1 MGKIWALASGS
12 GGVGKSTVALALA
25 AGASKAGYKT
35 ILLDASGM
43 ARSCDLVLGLESIV
57 ILDMMDVLHEQTS
70 MDSALYPVT
79 RYENLLFAC
88 ASLYD
93 DVPASELASIVLALN
108 TLCDV
113 LVIDLPT
120 GQIHLGQ
127 DILRETDTQIV
138 VVRPDEA
145 SIRAAERLISGIS
158 SDSCMRPA
166 ISLVVN
172 RMSKEKIRQNIHYPY
187 DAVQGMLD
195 CTASGCIPED
205 SSIPVCEKQGR
216 AAIECD
222 GPAWN
227 AFEALVRSLL

>member
-1 MGKIWALASGS
+1 MGKIWAISSGS
-12 GGVGKSTVALALA
+12 GGVGKSTIALALA

-35 ILLDASGM
+35 ILLDASGT
-43 ARSCDLVLGLESIV
+43 ARSCDLILGLESIV
-57 ILDMMDVLHEQTS
+57 VLDMLDVLHEQSS
-70 MDSALYPVT
+70 MDSALYPVA
-79 RYENLLFAC
+79 RYENLRFAC
-88 ASLYD
+88 SSLYD

-127 DILRETDTQIV
+127 SILRESDTQIV

-145 SIRAAERLISGIS
+145 SIRSAERLIGRVTNSFGT
-158 SDSCMRPA
+158 CPA
-166 ISLVVN
+166 VSLVIN
-172 RMSKEKIRQNIHYPY
+172 RMSKEKIRQNIHHTCE
-187 DAVQGMLD
+187 AVQGMLD
-195 CTASGCIPED
+195 CMASGCIPED
-205 SSIPVCEKQGR
+205 ASIPVCEKQGR